1 MNKIM
6 EDFYNIFELYQELR
20 GQLVNVLNDEDLL
33 FRPFPNM
40 LTLGQLCYE
49 IGQTE
54 QSYVDSF
61 KTFEQNWDYLSDPL
75 VQPESVAFLKN
86 WYQEMDDDLKATV
99 AALSDEQINEGI
111 IKRGFDM
118 RPTDQLSTYT
128 EALLIFYGKAS
139 IYLRALGKPLPEKW
153 PDWIG

>member
-6 EDFYNIFELYQELR
+6 EDYYEIFELYQELR
-20 GQLVNVLNDEDLL
+20 GQLMHVLSDADLL
-33 FRPFPNM
+33 FRPFPDM

-54 QSYVDSF
+54 QSYIDSF
-61 KTFEQNWDYLSDPL
+61 KTFEQNWDHLSDGL
-75 VQPESVAFLKN
+75 VQPENVAFLKQ
-86 WYQEMDDDLKATV
+86 WYREMDDDLKATV
-99 AALSDEQINEGI
+99 SALSDEQINDGI
-111 IKRGFDM
+111 IKRGFDI
-118 RPTDQLSTYT
+118 RPISQLNTYT